1 MSDEGVTLP
10 GLLRRAAAARPDRVA
25 VAVAGGGRLTYS
37 EWERRSDALAAAMR
51 GAVDSGDRVVLRFDA
66 ARWTDYAAAYVAVH
80 MAAGVAV
87 PLDGALSAIEV
98 RRVLRDC
105 EASAVVAPPD
115 LAPGGLSVPVFDA
128 AEPADGG
135 SDRAPAPSVAPA
147 SLAEILYT
155 SRPLSAPTPV
165 ARSHTALL
173 AGPQLGGDSPATATP
188 LLHAFQV
195 GTLAGQAALVACL
208 RSTAVR
214 SVALPAFDPERL
226 CALLEAEPAP
236 ACGLHPAA
244 ARALLDSG
252 ARAGHDLS
260 RVGRLILASGR
271 VAPKLLLRLVAA
283 FPRAVLLLADVLGH
297 PRGGPVYFAHDR
309 RRPGALGRPVGGGA
323 VWIAGEGGQP
333 VAPGELGGVRVAAA
347 EETGRV
353 GGSDGAAGD
362 RLGYVDG
369 EGFLY
374 AVGGGHEVVRRR
386 GMPVLAVE
394 VESTLR
400 EHPAVVDAAVV
411 ERPGLTLL
419 AAVVLDHPVGGA
431 ELADLV
437 RSRLGEDKTPDAV
450 VPVDGLLRDRTGV
463 LLRGRLDR
471 LLGDVPEPATIR
483 PASSPV
489 REIVAAVWARVLRRE
504 DVEPHEDFFEL
515 GGDASAAATVLGL
528 LEDACAVRV
537 SLPDFLAAPTV
548 TGLVSAVT
556 RLAARDGA
564 ALPAAPVAFSQEG
577 MLWHELF
584 APGCQN
590 LPGLARRY
598 HGPLDVATLRR
609 ALDEIVRRHGALRTG
624 FELRDGR
631 PVQVVRPHRP
641 RELAVAGLTHL
652 APDEREAEIERAV
665 TDAGRR
671 PFDLLVDPLFE
682 STLLRVAED
691 DHVLVIRTHHSV
703 FDDWSVGVFRRELAT
718 LYAAYSSGDPSPLPE
733 LPLQFADFSRRQ
745 RAALAGRAG
754 TRELSF
760 WRRELAGAP
769 FATQLAVGD
778 PEAPAGSPQAAAAPV
793 SLTLEAELAERLRAL
808 ARRERATVFMTVLA
822 AFGVLVAGHTGQD
835 DLVLATVVA
844 NRNRSELEGLIGCF
858 TKKVPLRLRLGGDPT
873 FAEVL
878 ARTRGAL
885 LGALSHQDLPFETV
899 VQDVLGPGAAAH
911 GLVPNLAVMFQGVT
925 PRRELVLGDDLETVG
940 LETANRATRA
950 HFAADGE
957 RSGGEVPPLPWGAGL
972 YAGTFVIMSLDE
984 SEGRLSCIARGAFHE
999 PAVRELMESFRTL
1012 LAAVAAVA
1020 ADPARRVSEL
1030 ALPDRGAGAEVDLGG
1045 LRVEPERIRAALAA
1059 CPGVDDVEVVL
1070 RRGQGGEPRLV
1081 AHVVAVGR
1089 PPTLS
1094 QLRSF
1099 LWTRLPGYAWPSAL
1113 VLVDRLPAEE
1123 GEETAS
1129 AEDGQGQSAVAALWA
1144 EVVGAEDVAPE
1155 DNYWQEFSFLE
1166 ALARARDQGMAV
1178 PGDVVTRNRTIGTL
1192 AIALEAVR
1200 RSRAP
1205 GVPGPAVRRE
1215 PRHCPPG

>member
-1 MSDEGVTLP
+1 MSDAGGTLP
-10 GLLRRAAAARPDRVA
+10 DLLRRAAAARPQHIA
-25 VAVAGGGRLTYS
+25 VAVAGGESLTYS
-37 EWERRSDALAAAMR
+37 EWERRSDALAGTLR
-51 GAVDSGDRVVLRFDA
+51 GTVDPGDRVALRFDV
-66 ARWTDYAAAYVAVH
+66 ARWTDYATAYLAVH
-80 MAAGVAV
+80 KAAGVAA
-87 PLDGALSAIEV
+87 PLDAALGAIEV
-98 RRVLRDC
+98 RRLLRDC

-128 AEPADGG
+128 AASAGRG
-135 SDRAPAPSVAPA
+135 CDRTRSAPVAPS

-155 SRPLSAPTPV
+155 SRPLSAPRPV
-165 ARSHTALL
+165 ARSHAALL
-173 AGPQLGGDSPATATP
+173 AGPPLGGDPAAAATP

-226 CALLEAEPAP
+226 CALLEAEPAS

-244 ARALLDSG
+244 ARVLLDSG
-252 ARAGHDLS
+252 APARHDLS

-374 AVGGGHEVVRRR
+374 GIGGAHEVVRRR

-528 LEDACAVRV
+528 LEDACAVHV

-598 HGPLDVATLRR
+598 HGPLDAASLGR
-609 ALDEIVRRHGALRTG
+609 ALDEIVRRHAALRTG

-925 PRRELVLGDDLETVG
+925 PRRELVLGDGLETVG

-984 SEGRLSCIARGAFHE
+984 SEGGLSCIARGAFHE

-1012 LAAVAAVA
+1012 LAAVA

-1045 LRVEPERIRAALAA
+1045 LRVEPARIRAALAA

-1081 AHVVAVGR
+1081 AHVVPDGR

-1094 QLRSF
+1094 RLRSF